1 MGSLQSP
8 CLLPLAQIA
17 DSLPGG
23 SLRCSANCV
32 ALTHC
37 YQLHT
42 WLVGQLAHPVGFCIF
57 TPVPR
62 KPFLACSP
70 HASAV
75 YVAIKCRTFHEMC
88 GCLFGFQTLRNFS
101 SNTIFR
107 SLSFWAT
114 AHLFSDACLF
124 WCIVSMNS
132 DLLWKLDFQ
141 SRPLKRTLIKGP

>member
-8 CLLPLAQIA
+8 CLLPSAQIA

-57 TPVPR
+57 TPVLR

-70 HASAV
+70 HASAF

-101 SNTIFR
+101 KTFFPQPLLLGHRAFIFGCLPVLVHR
-107 SLSFWAT
+107 IYELRPTLKIRFFKISF
-114 AHLFSDACLF
+114 S
-124 WCIVSMNS
+124 
-132 DLLWKLDFQ
+132 K
-141 SRPLKRTLIKGP
+141 

>member
-8 CLLPLAQIA
+8 CLLPSAQIA

-75 YVAIKCRTFHEMC
+75 YVAIKCRTFHEM
-88 GCLFGFQTLRNFS
+88 LSGFQTLRNFNKTES
-101 SNTIFR
+101 YYFAQPLLLGHRTFIFR
-107 SLSFWAT
+107 
-114 AHLFSDACLF
+114 CPP
-124 WCIVSMNS
+124 VSVHRIYEP
-132 DLLWKLDFQ
+132 
-141 SRPLKRTLIKGP
+141 RPTW